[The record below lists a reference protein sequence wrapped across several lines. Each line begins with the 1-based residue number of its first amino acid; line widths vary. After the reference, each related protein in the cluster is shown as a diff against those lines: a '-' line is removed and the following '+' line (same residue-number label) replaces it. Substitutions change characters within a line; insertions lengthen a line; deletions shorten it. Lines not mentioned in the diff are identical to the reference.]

1 MSQLIDIF
9 IGRQPILDADSN
21 LYAYEL
27 LFRNHHSSNEADIV
41 GADTATAQV
50 IINAFG
56 DMGLKDIAG
65 DHKVFLNFT
74 EGLLLRKNLSIFP
87 PRQVVLEVLEDIKVS
102 PPLLRALDQLR
113 KQGFTIA
120 LDDYIFNPEL
130 KPLEDY
136 ADVIKVDILDVGPT
150 KLAEHIESLKGRGI
164 KLLAEKVET
173 AEQFEFCK
181 KLGFQYFQ
189 GYFFAK
195 PSIIKGQRLPLNKLT
210 VLELLS
216 NVYDPFVDLTK
227 LSKIITQDITLSQ
240 KLLKF
245 FAENIETNAPIN
257 SVHDGVLRFGLERL
271 QSWASML
278 ALSGLDDKPM
288 ELYKMALTRARFCEL
303 LGARLGEDKP
313 ERYFTVGLFSKLDAI
328 MDTELKELL
337 QQMKLDEPLIEAL
350 TSATPTKLGIPL
362 CIIKELEMGST
373 QFEVPNNITGQEIS
387 NIYLQAMQFAESV
400 FNTQR

>member
-9 IGRQPILDADSN
+9 IGRQPILDANSN

-27 LFRNHHSSNEADIV
+27 LFRNHHSHNEADVV

-50 IINAFG
+50 IMNAFG

-65 DHKVFLNFT
+65 EQKVFLNFT
-74 EGLLLRKNLSIFP
+74 EGLLLRKNLNLFP
-87 PRQVVLEVLEDIKVS
+87 PKQVVLEVLEDIKVS
-102 PPLLRALDQLR
+102 PPLLRALAELR

-136 ADVIKVDILDVGPT
+136 ADLIKVDILEVGAE
-150 KLAEHIESLKGRGI
+150 KLAKHTAELKAKGI

-173 AEQFEFCK
+173 LEQFEFCK
-181 KLGFQYFQ
+181 KIGFEYFQ

-227 LSKIITQDITLSQ
+227 LSQIITQDITLSQ

-245 FAENIETNAPIN
+245 FAENIDSSVPIH
-257 SVHDGVLRFGLERL
+257 SVHDGVMRFGLERL

-278 ALSGLDDKPM
+278 ALSGLDDKPIA
-288 ELYKMALTRARFCEL
+288 LYKMALTRAKFCEL
-303 LGARLGEDKP
+303 LGARIGGDKP
-313 ERYFTVGLFSKLDAI
+313 ERFFTVGLFSKLDAL
-328 MDTELKELL
+328 MDTELQELL
-337 QQMKLDEPLIEAL
+337 QQMKLDDGLISAL
-350 TSATPTKLGIPL
+350 TSKEITKLNHPL

-373 QFEVPNNITGQEIS
+373 KFAIPENINGQEIS
-387 NIYLQAMQFAESV
+387 NMYLQAMQFAEKV
-400 FNTQR
+400 FAK